1 MAAFLAAQQLCLP
14 HLFTTFKGR
23 ILQRVFEHPPT
34 LKDGWGGLYM
44 YQIPLESKMKF
55 GISECPPRRRR
66 EWERQCWPE
75 QQVWLPWYWYVP
87 YRKKFEKV
95 VHAYFK
101 AKHAWCGRHPCS
113 HCPRNHQERFWSAS
127 CGGIFATIFQIEALI
142 VSLGWPVIRSLNE
155 PPTAERLGGLV
166 AMRTQWAQSP
176 ISSSTSEKLRKAR
189 VTPLYSSL

>member
-75 QQVWLPWYWYVP
+75 QQVWLPWYCQFLMFLAKKKSCTPTSKHITRGVDVTHALTVP
-87 YRKKFEKV
+87 E
-95 VHAYFK
+95 
-101 AKHAWCGRHPCS
+101 
-113 HCPRNHQERFWSAS
+113 
-127 CGGIFATIFQIEALI
+127 IT
-142 VSLGWPVIRSLNE
+142 RSVFGA
-155 PPTAERLGGLV
+155 PPAAVFSQR
-166 AMRTQWAQSP
+166 
-176 ISSSTSEKLRKAR
+176 SSRSRR
-189 VTPLYSSL
+189 